1 MIPSTEKNDLSVKSD
16 EPINLSI
23 SKINLIQTLRT
34 KRRTQKLTH
43 SPHTSIDIL
52 NSVTSSPKALHIRT
66 IPSSDN
72 LARPP
77 SKCSYVSRTIPLI
90 FKTFW
95 FKMKDHLL
103 LGGEHTQKI
112 SPGFDSPASFQYII
126 TEEDK
131 KDIVLSD
138 PKFGMFSLFRYH
150 IKKGYLN
157 KELKKSNKIYCSHI
171 FSLVTALPILIFIAQ
186 WILYIALIMH
196 EVKSFDGNFC
206 PAEDTIENKMMIAGI
221 SILYFVRSFFMWD
234 NLTTRTGLQKM
245 NRVDSIC
252 TILDTFQEFSFNL
265 LVYSANIWIVFVEDD
280 LKDMILNSLAMEF
293 LMTLDNEFE
302 EFYFQNLPGS
312 AEDIYDNIFVNYK
325 ENKKLLERKRKESCC
340 FSCFSYVCLIPY
352 KLLVV
357 CIFFFPLFC
366 LFMIFAGPICK

>member
-1 MIPSTEKNDLSVKSD
+1 
-16 EPINLSI
+16 
-23 SKINLIQTLRT
+23 
-34 KRRTQKLTH
+34 
-43 SPHTSIDIL
+43 
-52 NSVTSSPKALHIRT
+52 
-66 IPSSDN
+66 
-72 LARPP
+72 
-77 SKCSYVSRTIPLI
+77 
-90 FKTFW
+90 
-95 FKMKDHLL
+95 MKDHLL

-171 FSLVTALPILIFIAQ
+171 FSLITALPILIFIAQ
-186 WILYIALIMH
+186 WILYIALIMY

-252 TILDTFQEFSFNL
+252 TILDTFQEFSFKVKL
-265 LVYSANIWIVFVEDD
+265 FAETECNIFDKHDD
-280 LKDMILNSLAMEF
+280 LSEVW
-293 LMTLDNEFE
+293 NE
-302 EFYFQNLPGS
+302 YWSKYN
-312 AEDIYDNIFVNYK
+312 
-325 ENKKLLERKRKESCC
+325 
-340 FSCFSYVCLIPY
+340 
-352 KLLVV
+352 
-357 CIFFFPLFC
+357 
-366 LFMIFAGPICK
+366 